1 MDILFNGDRM
11 EEDKRC
17 EVVGRESAMK
27 NIHIDSNS
35 KEGKLLVEVVNKES
49 TMDKLKED
57 MWYESYIFFYLLS
70 RSKENFYFSSK
81 KSFDM
86 VWLG

>member
-17 EVVGRESAMK
+17 EVVGHESAMK

-35 KEGKLLVEVVNKES
+35 KEGKLLIEVVDKES
-49 TMDKLKED
+49 TLQRLEDEESSFFLCFNDK
-57 MWYESYIFFYLLS
+57 IYL
-70 RSKENFYFSSK
+70 R
-81 KSFDM
+81 
-86 VWLG
+86 

>member
-1 MDILFNGDRM
+1 M
-11 EEDKRC
+11 EDEKRC
-17 EVVGRESAMK
+17 EVISHESGLK

-57 MWYESYIFFYLLS
+57 M
-70 RSKENFYFSSK
+70 
-81 KSFDM
+81 
-86 VWLG
+86 